1 MNNSSSTIAP
11 NTTTTTP
18 YAPILP
24 SNDKCNYYIVNQTS
38 IAWLDFGNPYGGIP
52 QNLLINSVSNF
63 ISHYI
68 GHISH
73 ICIDASTIFDFR
85 LGLWCC
91 CFCLP
96 YSGGLRGTMGDSP
109 SSGRMT
115 TSQAGLRYFTLK
127 DSRTRTGRRRR
138 KMQHLKA
145 RTLSS
150 RTVLVLIINHFQ
162 EDLLA
167 TWRMTRTL

>member
-1 MNNSSSTIAP
+1 MSSTIAP

-115 TSQAGLRYFTLK
+115 TSQAGLRSFTLR
-127 DSRTRTGRRRR
+127 DRQTRTRRRR
-138 KMQHLKA
+138 RMRQHLKV
-145 RTLSS
+145 RTLS
-150 RTVLVLIINHFQ
+150 Q
-162 EDLLA
+162 EY
-167 TWRMTRTL
+167 TGSNN